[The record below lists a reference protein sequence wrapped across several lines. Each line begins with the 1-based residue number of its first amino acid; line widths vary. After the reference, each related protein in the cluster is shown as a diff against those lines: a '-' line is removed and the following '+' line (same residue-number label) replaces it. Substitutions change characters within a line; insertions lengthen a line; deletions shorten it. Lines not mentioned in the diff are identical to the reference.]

1 MSSSINRRWATGA
14 NALLVS
20 LLTLVLAIVLA
31 ELAARHP
38 ARLDL
43 SEEGRMTLDP
53 DTVAALAL
61 VGERGADV
69 TITAFS
75 AQAKDEAAWA
85 RDRMLKDFLAA
96 LQSHGQVQTRFVDFD
111 LDRLTAER
119 LGVDRYGTVVVQS
132 STDRVDV
139 SDRELFRVRGPKDAR
154 EVSFIGEA
162 ALAAALRKVVSPR
175 RGAVIALSGHG
186 ERELYDRGLGELR
199 GLASRI
205 SDQGLVAR
213 TVNLLEEAG
222 SAAPSVPAD
231 AAVVLMVGPKQPM
244 APGEIEALRAF
255 LKSGGGIGVFVEGSG
270 AQPAW
275 LAELGLGLE
284 PGVALDP
291 QRQFPNADRPV
302 LGYGSHPIVEGL
314 AKGDVS
320 TVVSV
325 AAPVQIEP
333 ASGLTSAILLRTSR
347 QGWVERGE
355 ESPPSFDPLIDQAG
369 PVTVATALTVARPH
383 PWAGERPGR
392 VVLVGDVDLVVDE
405 LMNEGP
411 GNGTFVTNVIRWL
424 SGTDEPLTPVGRP
437 LPFRRLQLGTTQL
450 GVIRAV
456 LMGGVP
462 ALVGLVGALLLWSR
476 RQR

>member
-1 MSSSINRRWATGA
+1 MSAPFNRRWATGA
-14 NALLVS
+14 NAILVS
-20 LLTLVLAIVLA
+20 LITLVLAAVLA
-31 ELAARHP
+31 ELAGRHP

-43 SEEGRMTLDP
+43 SEDGWMTLDP
-53 DTVAALAL
+53 DTVAALSL
-61 VGERGADV
+61 VQQRGEQV

-96 LQSHGQVQTRFVDFD
+96 LQQQDQVQTRFVDFD

-132 STDRVDV
+132 GADRVDLA
-139 SDRELFRVRGPKDAR
+139 DRELFRVKGPKNAR
-154 EVSFIGEA
+154 EVSFIGES
-162 ALAAALRKVVSPR
+162 ALAAALRQVVSQR

-199 GLASRI
+199 GLASSI

-222 SAAPSVPAD
+222 SSVPSVPAD

-244 APGEIEALRAF
+244 ASAEIEALRAF
-255 LKSGGGIGVFVEGSG
+255 LKSGGGIGVFLEGTG
-270 AQPAW
+270 AEPAW

-314 AKGDVS
+314 ARDGVS

-325 AAPVQIEP
+325 AAPVRTEP
-333 ASGLTSAILLRTSR
+333 VAGVTSSILLRTSR
-347 QGWVERGE
+347 QGWVERGQ
-355 ESPPSFDPLIDQAG
+355 ESPPSFDPQLDRAG
-369 PVTVATALTVARPH
+369 PVTVAAALTVARPH

-392 VVLVGDVDLVVDE
+392 VVLVGDVDLAADE
-405 LMNEGP
+405 LMGEGP
-411 GNGTFVTNVIRWL
+411 GNATFVTNVVRWL
-424 SGTDEPLTPVGRP
+424 GGTDEPLTPVGRP

-456 LMGGVP
+456 LLVGVP
-462 ALVGLVGALLLWSR
+462 GLVALLGALTLWGR